1 MKIYD
6 AHQDIAANIQLVTN
20 KNFFRENKINDCFIG
35 SSYNCVNQVDYPRLV
50 KGNVRLIFA
59 TIFAQTK
66 KQALEQFDIYKKIL
80 SKSKNI
86 IPILSTKNLTHLQD
100 DQIGF
105 LFNMEGATPLETPED
120 LDMFYKMGLRSIG
133 IAWRG
138 ENRYIK
144 DDKLSEEGLRL
155 LSEIEKRAII
165 LDVAH
170 MSESLFWNTIEN
182 YSKPFI
188 VSHTACR
195 KIYNDER
202 NLSDEQI
209 KEVYK
214 RNGLIGIA
222 GVNKLV
228 GGETIDYIEKNI
240 KYVIEQS
247 SINTVCLGSDF
258 DGMVNPKLSLIE
270 DFEDVACY
278 PNLID
283 KLNLNFNKKEV
294 EKIAYKNLHNFI
306 LKILKNSPK

>member
-20 KNFFRENKINDCFIG
+20 KNFFKENKINACYIK
-35 SSYNCVNQVDYPRLV
+35 SEYNCINQVDYPRLV
-50 KGNVRLIFA
+50 KGNVQLVFA

-66 KQALEQFDIYKKIL
+66 KQALGQFNIYKKIL
-80 SKSKNI
+80 SESKNI
-86 IPILSTKNLTHLQD
+86 ILILSATDLTHLQN

-105 LFNMEGATPLETPED
+105 LFNMEGAAPLEDIRD
-120 LDMFYKMGLRSIG
+120 LDIFYEMGLRSIG

-144 DDKLSEEGLRL
+144 DGKLSKEGLRL
-155 LSEIEKRAII
+155 LNKIEKTEMI
-165 LDVAH
+165 LDAAH
-170 MSESLFWNTIEN
+170 MSESLFWNMIDN
-182 YSKPFI
+182 YNKPFI

-195 KIYNDER
+195 TVYDDDR

-209 KEVYK
+209 KEVHK
-214 RNGLIGIA
+214 RNGLIGVA
-222 GVNKLV
+222 GVNKFV
-228 GGETIDYIEKNI
+228 GGETIDDIVKNI
-240 KYVIEQS
+240 DHVIKKF
-247 SINTVCLGSDF
+247 SINTICLGSDF
-258 DGMVNPKLSLIE
+258 DGMVNPKLSLIK

-283 KLNLNFNKKEV
+283 KLNLNLKKEDV

-306 LKILKNSPK
+306 LKILKK

>member
-20 KNFFRENKINDCFIG
+20 KNFFKENKIDDCYIK
-35 SSYNCVNQVDYPRLV
+35 SEYNCINQVDYPRLL
-50 KGNVRLIFA
+50 KGNVQLVFA

-80 SKSKNI
+80 SESKNI
-86 IPILSTKNLTHLQD
+86 IPILSATDLTHLKD
-100 DQIGF
+100 NQIGF
-105 LFNMEGATPLETPED
+105 LFNMEGAAPLEKLED
-120 LDMFYKMGLRSIG
+120 LDMFYEMGLRSIG

-138 ENRYIK
+138 ENRYIE
-144 DDKLSEEGLRL
+144 DGKLSKKGLL
-155 LSEIEKRAII
+155 LLNEIEKKEII

-170 MSESLFWNTIEN
+170 MSESIFWNTIDN
-182 YSKPFI
+182 YKKSFI

-195 KIYNDER
+195 TVYDDDR

-209 KEVYK
+209 TEVHK

-228 GGETIDYIEKNI
+228 GGETIDYVVKNI
-240 KYVIEQS
+240 DHVIEQS

-258 DGMVNPKLSLIE
+258 DGMVNPKLSLIK

-278 PNLID
+278 PNLIN
-283 KLNLNFNKKEV
+283 KLNLNLKKEDV

-306 LKILKNSPK
+306 LKILKK

>member
-20 KNFFRENKINDCFIG
+20 KNFFKENKINACYIK
-35 SSYNCVNQVDYPRLV
+35 SEYNCINQVDYPRLV
-50 KGNVRLIFA
+50 KGNVQLVFA

-66 KQALEQFDIYKKIL
+66 KQALGQFNIYKKIL
-80 SKSKNI
+80 SESKNI
-86 IPILSTKNLTHLQD
+86 ILILSATDLTHLQN

-105 LFNMEGATPLETPED
+105 LFNMEGAAPLEDIRD
-120 LDMFYKMGLRSIG
+120 LDIFYEMGLRSIG

-144 DDKLSEEGLRL
+144 DGKLSKEGLRL
-155 LSEIEKRAII
+155 LNKVEKKEMI

-170 MSESLFWNTIEN
+170 MSESLFWNMVDN
-182 YSKPFI
+182 YNKPFI
-188 VSHTACR
+188 VSHTAYR
-195 KIYNDER
+195 TVYDDDR

-209 KEVYK
+209 KEVHK
-214 RNGLIGIA
+214 RNSLIGIA
-222 GVNKLV
+222 GVNKLI
-228 GGETIDYIEKNI
+228 GGETIDYVVKNI
-240 KYVIEQS
+240 DHVIEQS

-258 DGMVNPKLSLIE
+258 DGMVNPKLSLIK

-283 KLNLNFNKKEV
+283 KLNLNLKKEDV

-306 LKILKNSPK
+306 LKILKK